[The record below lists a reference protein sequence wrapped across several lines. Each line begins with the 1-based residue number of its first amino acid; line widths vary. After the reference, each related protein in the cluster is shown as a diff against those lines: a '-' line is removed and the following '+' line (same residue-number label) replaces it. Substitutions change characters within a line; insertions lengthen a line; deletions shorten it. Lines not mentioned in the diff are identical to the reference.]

1 MQKSFVRRIQSSFL
15 LLGSILAGPVYAV
28 APKAVMDDGGMV
40 ASRSGLASKVGA
52 QILADGGNAI
62 DAAVGVGFAL
72 AVTYPSAGNI
82 GGGGFMVIHLAD
94 GTVVANDHREWA
106 PAGASKDMFLDD
118 EGEVVKGL
126 STASHLAVGVP
137 GSVAG
142 LLDVLERYGRL
153 DRKRVLQPAIDLAA
167 KGFVLDHDLAGQFTR
182 RQQVFSKYPASA
194 AVFSK
199 SGELYKAGDLFVQT
213 DLANT
218 LRRIQKDGK
227 AGFYAGATADLL
239 VAEMQR
245 GGGLISHEDLLGYR
259 SSWREPIRGTYRGH
273 EIVSMPPP
281 SSGGILL
288 VQMLNML
295 EPYDIS
301 AMGYGSAESIH
312 LMIEAERRAYA
323 DRAQHLGDADFYP
336 VPIGQLISKTYAQQ
350 RFSDFD
356 PAQAS
361 ISADIGAGSIPYESP
376 ETTHASVMDAEGNA
390 VAYTTTLNLSYG
402 AKMVV
407 TGAGFLLNN
416 EMDDFSAKEDS
427 PNAFG
432 LIGRKANAIEPGK
445 RMLSSMTPTI
455 VRKDSKPLLV
465 TGSPGGS
472 TIITTTLQVAMNVI
486 DHGMSLSD
494 AVASP
499 RFHHQWQ
506 PDRVMHE
513 GFAFSPDTKALLK
526 AKGHK
531 NLIEI
536 PAFYGTGIGDAN
548 SVMKN
553 EEGLHGM
560 ADPRNAGAAMGPLG
574 LKTVRNNQ

>member
-1 MQKSFVRRIQSSFL
+1 MGKSLANRLKGSIL
-15 LLGSILAGPVYAV
+15 LLGCTLCVGAVHAV
-28 APKAVMDDGGMV
+28 APKAVIDEGGMV
-40 ASRSGLASKVGA
+40 ASRSALASEVGA
-52 QILADGGNAI
+52 QILADGGNAV

-72 AVTYPSAGNI
+72 AVTYPSAGNL

-94 GTVVANDHREWA
+94 GTVIANDHRERA
-106 PAGASKDMFLDD
+106 PGAASKDMFLDA
-118 EGEVVKGL
+118 EGQLVKGL

-137 GSVAG
+137 GTVAG

-153 DRKRVLQPAIDLAA
+153 DRKRVIQPAIDLAA
-167 KGFVLDHDLAGQFTR
+167 KGFVLDRDLAAQFAR
-182 RQQVFSKYPASA
+182 RQEVFAKYPASA
-194 AVFSK
+194 AVFSN
-199 SGELYKAGDLFVQT
+199 GDELYKMGDRFVQT

-218 LRRIQKDGK
+218 LRRIQKHGK
-227 AGFYAGATADLL
+227 DGFYKGASADLL

-245 GGGLISHEDLLGYR
+245 GGGLISHDDLTEYQ

-295 EPYDIS
+295 EPHDIA
-301 AMGYGSAESIH
+301 AMGYGSAQSVH

-336 VPIGQLISKTYAQQ
+336 VPASELISKDYARK
-350 RFSDFD
+350 RFADFD
-356 PAQAS
+356 AKQAS
-361 ISADIGAGSIPYESP
+361 LSADIGAGNIPYESP
-376 ETTHASVMDAEGNA
+376 ETTHASVMDKDGNA

-416 EMDDFSAKEDS
+416 EMDDFSAKENS

-455 VRKDSKPLLV
+455 VRKDGKPILV

-472 TIITTTLQVAMNVI
+472 TIITTTLQVVMNVI

-494 AVASP
+494 AVSSP

-513 GFAFSPDTKALLK
+513 TYAFSPDTKALLQSM
-526 AKGHK
+526 GHK
-531 NLIEI
+531 QLIAI
-536 PAFYGTGIGDAN
+536 PAFYGSGIGDAN
-548 SVMKN
+548 SVMSDAQ
-553 EEGLHGM
+553 GVQGM
-560 ADPRNAGAAMGPLG
+560 ADPRNPGAAIGPSQLS
-574 LKTVRNNQ
+574 Q